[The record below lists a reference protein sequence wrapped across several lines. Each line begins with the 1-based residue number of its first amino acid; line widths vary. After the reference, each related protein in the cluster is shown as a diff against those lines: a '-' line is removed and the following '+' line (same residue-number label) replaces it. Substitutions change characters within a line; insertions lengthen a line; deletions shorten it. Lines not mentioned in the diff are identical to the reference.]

1 MRRYIRKI
9 ISGMGSFSIFRL
21 VKFVNVIGNLLIF
34 LYFVVLVI
42 LESSRVFLVNR
53 YSVLSVIISGLILV

>member
-1 MRRYIRKI
+1 
-9 ISGMGSFSIFRL
+9 MGSFSIFRL